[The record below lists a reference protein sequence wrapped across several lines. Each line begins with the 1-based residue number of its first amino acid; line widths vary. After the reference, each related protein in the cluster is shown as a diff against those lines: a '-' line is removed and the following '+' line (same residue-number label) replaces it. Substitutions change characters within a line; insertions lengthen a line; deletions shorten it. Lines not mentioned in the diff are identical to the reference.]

1 MLFSARKVQIMIL
14 IKKMLTNVPTYLLLH
29 LMREVDKVDGQKEM
43 SGTESPRSS
52 FHAHE
57 QVRKGSKGKSFDTVL
72 LDWWNETI

>member
-57 QVRKGSKGKSFDTVL
+57 QVRKG
-72 LDWWNETI
+72 